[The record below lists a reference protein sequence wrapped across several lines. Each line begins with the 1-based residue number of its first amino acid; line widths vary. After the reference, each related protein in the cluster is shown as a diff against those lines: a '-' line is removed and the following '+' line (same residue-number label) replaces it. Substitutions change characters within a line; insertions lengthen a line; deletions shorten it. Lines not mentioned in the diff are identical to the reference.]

1 MWRLENE
8 NIDIRFDN
16 SSILGP
22 LAHGLPE
29 SGLND

>member
-1 MWRLENE
+1 MWRRENKS
-8 NIDIRFDN
+8 IDIRFGN

-22 LAHGLPE
+22 LVPWLPE

>member
-1 MWRLENE
+1 MRRRENK
-8 NIDIRFDN
+8 NIGIRFGN